1 MINHWIWGCP
11 NPSRLQTKGPSQKK
25 YLKQQTTWGRCVSTY
40 ACDCHLP
47 HPKKAPKWS
56 NCGPWRYRRSILQ
69 CMRQGQNMSKLCTL
83 ILGNPHM
90 SQGEN
95 WVTHKLDV
103 WCSKTTNMTIILKE
117 ETMGIEFLTRSA
129 AWECDLRMR
138 FWSVNE
144 RTGTHTKE
152 QHGCKWI
159 GLLWLWVQKNTLIHR
174 TKYATVQGYRWQGHP
189 NIPKWPKHTRRSYNL
204 QSFADTLME
213 HVVMEWLFVLSHG
226 VPTVISCRHD
236 HDLVLKRPGHGDA

>member
-1 MINHWIWGCP
+1 
-11 NPSRLQTKGPSQKK
+11 
-25 YLKQQTTWGRCVSTY
+25 
-40 ACDCHLP
+40 
-47 HPKKAPKWS
+47 
-56 NCGPWRYRRSILQ
+56 
-69 CMRQGQNMSKLCTL
+69 
-83 ILGNPHM
+83 M

-144 RTGTHTKE
+144 RTGTHIKE

-174 TKYATVQGYRWQGHP
+174 TKYAPVKGYRWQGHP

-213 HVVMEWLFVLSHG
+213 HVVMEWLFRFESWGPHCHILSSWPWLSIETTWSWWCLGIQSPLERRSQSGALGWLGTMWIEH
-226 VPTVISCRHD
+226 PPSET
-236 HDLVLKRPGHGDA
+236 